1 MKKLRILFAII
12 AIVAMMSTVV
22 FADGSAVVFD
32 SDSVAIVDNAV
43 TITIKGAANFKTDGG
58 SFFVDYDTNVWDF
71 DAESAEKIDAGAQII
86 PCETNVGFS
95 FNPSANTAVTT
106 DQMIAVL
113 KFTIKNTSDVEKAKA
128 TTFKISPSFL
138 MDSDTFGVLTTEDEI
153 TVTGGSTPAVPGV
166 KDVTATPD
174 GTTFSNYKDV
184 PLFNCGATVSGAT
197 ADTKIFI
204 EPELFLDGVSNGTRA
219 KTEIPGLTID
229 GEGKVVI
236 RIAIIG
242 APEGVVTINPNITA
256 E

>member
-1 MKKLRILFAII
+1 MRKFFATILALALVLSSFC
-12 AIVAMMSTVV
+12 IVS
-22 FADGSAVVFD
+22 FADGNDIYFTEPTFNSERTEATAYLVVKVPATGM
-32 SDSVAIVDNAV
+32 VA
-43 TITIKGAANFKTDGG
+43 
-58 SFFVDYDTNVWDF
+58 
-71 DAESAEKIDAGAQII
+71 
-86 PCETNVGFS
+86 
-95 FNPSANTAVTT
+95 
-106 DQMIAVL
+106 
-113 KFTIKNTSDVEKAKA
+113 
-128 TTFKISPSFL
+128 
-138 MDSDTFGVLTTEDEI
+138 LTVNY
-153 TVTGGSTPAVPGV
+153 TVTGSDSYEVTDTGVCKGYDSAMTMEVGTNVTFMGNDGIPAGTGELQVAKFVVKKVSDDVTISIDSVEMYDAGMEEDFGASITTKGTTIKWAEDTPVVPGV

-236 RIAIIG
+236 RIAIVG